1 MDVNGGR
8 GWVGGRQDSHR
19 GGGGRGSGSGLRE
32 AQVEIN
38 WGRRGS
44 SLHGIFS
51 HL

>member
-1 MDVNGGR
+1 MDVNAGR
-8 GWVGGRQDSHR
+8 GWVGGRQDGHR
-19 GGGGRGSGSGLRE
+19 GSSSGGSGSRLRE

-38 WGRRGS
+38 WGRRRS